1 MSVTYTSA
9 RVSARDRFAFTF
21 FLSLALNAVILL
33 GIKFDFMDLKNE
45 DNGPLPTI
53 DVILVQDNKSE
64 TPEHADFLAQTNQSG
79 AGNTQ
84 NKIRPTTVE
93 SASPFETPISGDSAN
108 IQPRQAP
115 SDVTVTKEPEVL
127 TAYVGP
133 TKVLTQ
139 HEPAPDPAEQVSAAE
154 MIKRSKEIARLSAE
168 ISESMEIYSKQPRH
182 RYISSNTKAFRD
194 AAYLD
199 DWRRKIEYIG
209 NLNYPE
215 EAKRR
220 DLSGNLVLDVAIR
233 ADGTLDSINIRRS
246 SGQKILDDA
255 AVRIVRLA
263 APFAPLPPE
272 MRKDTDVL
280 HIIRTWLFE
289 SGNRLSTH

>member
-1 MSVTYTSA
+1 MSVVYTNA
-9 RVSARDRFAFTF
+9 RISARDRFTFTL
-21 FLSLALNAVILL
+21 FLSIAINAVIIL
-33 GIKFDFMDLKNE
+33 GVTFDMAAQKKD
-45 DNGPLPTI
+45 DSAPLSTI
-53 DVILVQDNKSE
+53 DVILVQDNNSE
-64 TPEHADFLAQTNQSG
+64 KPEQADFLAQSNQSG

-84 NKIRPTTVE
+84 DKTRPTTAA
-93 SASPFETPISGDSAN
+93 SATPLETPFDGDSDT
-108 IQPRQAP
+108 IQPRQSP
-115 SDVTVTKEPEVL
+115 SDVTTTKAPEIM
-127 TAYVGP
+127 TAYTGP
-133 TKVLTQ
+133 TKITAQ
-139 HEPAPDPAEQVSAAE
+139 SDAAPDPATQPSAAE
-154 MIKRSKEIARLSAE
+154 MLRRSHEITRLSAE
-168 ISESMEIYSKQPRH
+168 ISESMEIYSKQPKH

-233 ADGTLDSINIRRS
+233 ADGTLDAINIRRS
-246 SGQKILDDA
+246 SGQKVLDDA

-263 APFAPLPPE
+263 APFSPLPPE

-280 HIIRTWLFE
+280 HVIRTWLFE
-289 SGNRLSTH
+289 SGNRLSTQ